1 MKNNFTSNT
10 LIALNPEWKWQDFAE
25 RSQQITAQLKQ
36 DDVHSVAFWF
46 DDAASFACTMLA
58 CFNANVRILLPP
70 NLLPENQQ
78 WIARHSDFLFD
89 DKRFES
95 YGILQKVSENRP
107 LFDAENQTEIWLK
120 TSGSSGEPKVLC
132 KTAQQMWIE
141 SQAIVSSI
149 PFNTADFHVVSSV
162 SAQHHYGLSYRIM
175 LPLAMGWTIGRQQLP
190 YPEYMIAESLH
201 AKKCLWISSPA
212 LLSHLNMADSRFA
225 DFNLGGIISSG
236 GVLPVHV
243 GNALR
248 EKLNTTVVECY
259 GSTETGAIAFRAGDG
274 LWSPTPLTQVG
285 LNEQGAL
292 WVDSQWLNQRE
303 QTADAAEFYGEK
315 FKLLGRID
323 RIIKFGDKR
332 ISLVSI
338 EQHLL
343 QQSLVADCYIA
354 QHPEKARPA
363 AWVALTEEGIRA
375 YHQQGRG
382 ALIEQLRHFLMQSQE
397 VAAIP
402 RFWRFTQQL
411 PRNSQSKISRLDF
424 NRVFLTQQDD
434 NL

>member
-1 MKNNFTSNT
+1 MKNNFTPNT

-36 DDVHSVAFWF
+36 DNVHSVAFWF
-46 DDAASFACTMLA
+46 DDAASFACAMLA

-78 WIARHSDFLFD
+78 WIAEHSDFLFD
-89 DKRFES
+89 DKRFET
-95 YGILQKVSENRP
+95 YGILQKVRENRP
-107 LFDAENQTEIWLK
+107 LFDEKNQTEIWLK
-120 TSGSSGEPKVLC
+120 TSGSSGEPKILC

-141 SQAIVSSI
+141 LQAIVSSI
-149 PFNTADFHVVSSV
+149 PFNTPGFHIVSSV

-190 YPEYMIAESLH
+190 YPEYMIAESLY

-212 LLSHLNMADSRFA
+212 LLNHLNMADSRFA
-225 DFNLGGIISSG
+225 DFNLGGIISAG
-236 GVLPVHV
+236 GVLPVHI

-259 GSTETGAIAFRAGDG
+259 GSTETGAIAFRADDG

-303 QTADAAEFYGEK
+303 QTADAAEFYGEQ

-323 RIIKFGDKR
+323 RIVKFGDKR
-332 ISLVSI
+332 ISLVNI

-343 QQSLVADCYIA
+343 QHPLVADCYIA
-354 QHPEKARPA
+354 PHPKKARPA
-363 AWVALTEEGIRA
+363 AWVALTEEGIRV
-375 YHQQGRG
+375 YHQQGRV

-397 VAAIP
+397 MAGIP
-402 RFWRFTQQL
+402 RFWRFTQLL

-424 NRVFLTQQDD
+424 NQIFLTQQDD